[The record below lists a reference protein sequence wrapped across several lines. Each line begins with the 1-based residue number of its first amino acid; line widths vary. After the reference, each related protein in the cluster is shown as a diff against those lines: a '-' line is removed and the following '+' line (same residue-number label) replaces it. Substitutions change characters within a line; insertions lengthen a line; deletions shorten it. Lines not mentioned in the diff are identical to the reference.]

1 MSRSV
6 WFVAG
11 LAVLL
16 ALGALV
22 VQFAV
27 PGGGGVDEAAFNALQ
42 NKVNDLQ
49 TQGGGVR
56 IAYLDAEDAFTVF
69 LSAVSDLRQRAKDKQ
84 DEISQLQKEFVNSTI
99 SKDDYQKQM
108 NELQAELLDA
118 QLAID
123 IGTIDKMI
131 ASDGFSDLRSDLQH
145 LREEAQPLIDEMK
158 DLVST
163 AKMGVIDQLEF
174 ESRYNQVKNAFT
186 QLDQL
191 LTQAATVKIIQAAE
205 KVALKNGYDL
215 VLRKKNV
222 IIYRNAATL
231 VDITDSVK
239 SEISSYL

>member
-11 LAVLL
+11 LAILL
-16 ALGALV
+16 SLGALIA
-22 VQFAV
+22 QFAV
-27 PGGGGVDEAAFNALQ
+27 PGGGGIDETAFNALQ
-42 NKVNDLQ
+42 KKVDDLQ
-49 TQGGGVR
+49 TQGGGLR
-56 IAYLDAEDAFTVF
+56 IAYLEAEDAFTVF
-69 LSAVSDLRQRAKDKQ
+69 LSAVSDLRQRIKDKQ
-84 DEISQLQKEFVNSTI
+84 NEIAQLQQEFVNSTI

-108 NELQAELLDA
+108 DELQAELLDA
-118 QLAID
+118 QLAVD
-123 IGTIDKMI
+123 ISTIEKMI
-131 ASDGFSDLRSDLQH
+131 ASDGFADLRSDLQR

-163 AKMGVIDQLEF
+163 AKMGVIDPLEF
-174 ESRYNQVKNAFT
+174 QSRYDQVKNAFT

-222 IIYRNAATL
+222 IIYHNAATL

>member
-1 MSRSV
+1 MSRSGWLV
-6 WFVAG
+6 SG

-16 ALGALV
+16 ALGALI

-27 PGGGGVDEAAFNALQ
+27 PGGGGVDAGAFNALQ
-42 NKVNDLQ
+42 KKVDDLQ
-49 TQGGGVR
+49 TGGGLR

-69 LSAVSDLRQRAKDKQ
+69 LNAVSDLRQRAKDKQ
-84 DEISQLQKEFVNSTI
+84 DEIAQLQQEFLNSTI

-118 QLAID
+118 QLTID

-131 ASDGFSDLRSDLQH
+131 ASAGFADLKSDLQR

-163 AKMGVIDQLEF
+163 AKMGVIDPLEF
-174 ESRYNQVKNAFT
+174 QSRYEQVKNAFS

-205 KVALKNGYDL
+205 KIALKNGYDL

>member
-16 ALGALV
+16 ALGALIL
-22 VQFAV
+22 QFAV
-27 PGGGGVDEAAFNALQ
+27 PSGGGVDKAAFDALQ
-42 NKVNDLQ
+42 KKVDDLQ
-49 TQGGGVR
+49 TQGGGLH

-69 LSAVSDLRQRAKDKQ
+69 LNAVSDLRQRIADKQ
-84 DEISQLQKEFVNSTI
+84 NEIAQLQQEFVNSTI
-99 SKDDYQKQM
+99 SKDDYQKQLD
-108 NELQAELLDA
+108 ELQAELLDA
-118 QLAID
+118 QLAVD

-145 LREEAQPLIDEMK
+145 LREEAQPLIDEVK

-205 KVALKNGYDL
+205 KIAVQNGYDL

-222 IIYRNAATL
+222 IVYRNAATL